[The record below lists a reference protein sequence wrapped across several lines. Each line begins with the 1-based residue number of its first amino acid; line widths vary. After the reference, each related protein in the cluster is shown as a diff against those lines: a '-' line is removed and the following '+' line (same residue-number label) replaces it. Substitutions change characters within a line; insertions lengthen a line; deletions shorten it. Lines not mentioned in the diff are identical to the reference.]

1 MDKHI
6 PCYKCVQEV
15 SVTSRHC
22 DKCGYEIQMMDIFT
36 HEMTQLEEQDS
47 ETKKDSLSLSDKFCP
62 NDFFAYI
69 RLLIF
74 IR

>member
-6 PCYKCVQEV
+6 PCYKCGQEV

-36 HEMTQLEEQDS
+36 HQVKLSEEHGS
-47 ETKKDSLSLSDKFCP
+47 KTKKDSLKLSDKFWQKLQ
-62 NDFFAYI
+62 D
-69 RLLIF
+69 LLNNN
-74 IR
+74 

>member
-6 PCYKCVQEV
+6 PCYKCGQEV

-22 DKCGYEIQMMDIFT
+22 DECGYEIQMMDIFT

-47 ETKKDSLSLSDKFCP
+47 ETKKDSLSLSGKFLQKVQDILRK
-62 NDFFAYI
+62 N
-69 RLLIF
+69 
-74 IR
+74 

>member
-6 PCYKCVQEV
+6 PCYKCGQEV

-47 ETKKDSLSLSDKFCP
+47 ETKKDSLSLSGKFLQKVQDILRK
-62 NDFFAYI
+62 N
-69 RLLIF
+69 
-74 IR
+74 